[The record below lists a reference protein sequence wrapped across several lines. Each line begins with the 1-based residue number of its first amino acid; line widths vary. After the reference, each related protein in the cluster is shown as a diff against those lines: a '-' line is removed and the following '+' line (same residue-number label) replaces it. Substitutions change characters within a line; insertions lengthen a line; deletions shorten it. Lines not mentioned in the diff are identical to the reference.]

1 MQSMNVEAIQAWLIT
16 NIAEH
21 LGIEP
26 QDINVWKPLTEYG
39 LDSITGVSL
48 AGDLEDWLT
57 LQLSPT
63 LLWDHPTIEE
73 LVFHLAEEVKGRSSG
88 EAEKRHTSQ
97 VHSKGVII
105 GWEQAKRLL
114 ATLDELSD
122 ADVDVLL
129 GHLVAA

>member
-1 MQSMNVEAIQAWLIT
+1 MQSMNIESIQTWLIT

-48 AGDLEDWLT
+48 AGDLEDWLG

-73 LVFHLAEEVKGRSSG
+73 LAYHLA
-88 EAEKRHTSQ
+88 AEGNGKPVMTEGTYHTNQ
-97 VHSKGVII
+97 AYDAGVII
-105 GWEQAKRLL
+105 DREQAERLL
-114 ATLDELSD
+114 AKLDQLSD

-129 GHLVAA
+129 GNLVAA